1 MIRIGPR
8 IRNWKSQIVSP
19 SERAQ
24 NFLEFLS
31 RIVIFLFKV
40 ILSIHYFE
48 EKGNSPQTTTTYPRW
63 EGDRMDPKLVKQ
75 FIYFLVILFGW
86 TVVILLAGP
95 K

>member
-1 MIRIGPR
+1 MIRIGPG

-24 NFLEFLS
+24 IFLEILS
-31 RIVIFLFKV
+31 RIVIFLYRV
-40 ILSIHYFE
+40 ILSINYFE
-48 EKGNSPQTTTTYPRW
+48 EKGNSPQTIATNPRR

-86 TVVILLAGP
+86 TVVILLVGP